1 MEKKSL
7 QPLERGGKI
16 ALIVFGSISALS
28 ACIWLGVSVASHG
41 EGLFLLLFALSLLV
55 SAILWGV
62 FLFRRKERSSDTVAR
77 GGRALSITALVLSV
91 AGSAG
96 LVVTLN
102 LSGFNIFAL
111 FCIVILAILAGMVM
125 GVVAACMSGGN
136 RGTLAVSLIAA
147 LFPLVAF
154 FAVIGLLLVGVPVI
168 RFM

>member
-1 MEKKSL
+1 MEK
-7 QPLERGGKI
+7 GGKI
-16 ALIVFGSISALS
+16 ALIVPGSLSALS
-28 ACIWLGVSVASHG
+28 ACLWLGVSVASHG
-41 EGLFLLLFALSLLV
+41 ESRYVLLFALSLLV

-62 FLFRRKERSSDTVAR
+62 FLFRRKERSLDTVAL

-96 LVVTLN
+96 LIVALN
-102 LSGFNIFAL
+102 LRGSIATAFSG
-111 FCIVILAILAGMVM
+111 VSILAILAGMIM
-125 GVVAACMSGGN
+125 GIVAACMSGEK
-136 RGTLAVSLIAA
+136 RGQLVVSLIAV